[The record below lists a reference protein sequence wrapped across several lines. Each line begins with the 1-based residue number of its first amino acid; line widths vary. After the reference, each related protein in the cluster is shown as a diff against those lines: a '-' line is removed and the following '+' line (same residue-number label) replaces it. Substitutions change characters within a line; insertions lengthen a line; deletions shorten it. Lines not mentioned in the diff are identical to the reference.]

1 MNRQNINQNVD
12 NNSFKD
18 TISTISVISISNSQE
33 LTDYTNH
40 SQDNNSNGAVQE
52 NSEIGDFMR
61 SNNNSLII
69 TRMWKEMKMKEL
81 TTLILAKLIV
91 TKLIKIILR
100 KLYSRFVAYLMLD

>member
-61 SNNNSLII
+61 SNYNNENVEGNEDERINYFDIS
-69 TRMWKEMKMKEL
+69 
-81 TTLILAKLIV
+81 
-91 TKLIKIILR
+91 KINSN
-100 KLYSRFVAYLMLD
+100 KTN